1 MSSASP
7 NVPESHDTGTL
18 PWLYEPHWAGAWQL
32 ARVMFAMCCVLN
44 LGRRFWAIGD
54 AIAAPDMVFTTGY
67 YQLANYVT
75 WSQPTA
81 YGIWTVGMLAAVL
94 TFLPSRAYKP
104 ALVIY
109 CLCLA
114 ALALE
119 EALNVAAYD
128 RLLGW
133 MAIGFLLSP
142 AHEPGLTSK
151 WRSPL
156 ARYWMLVVFIA
167 IYGSTGLMKL
177 IHDPGWFDG
186 SVLAWHLV
194 HQFHANN
201 ALAAWVSGQ
210 SWLLAPM
217 CWITLIFEAGFP
229 LFVMLRRTNPLILLV
244 GVGFHLGLL
253 ALMNVGPFGLISLSA
268 YPVLLHPDVA
278 RDAWTRLTAWQ
289 EARIAA

>member
-1 MSSASP
+1 MTSP
-7 NVPESHDTGTL
+7 STSLPAANEPGTL
-18 PWLYEPHWAGAWQL
+18 PWLYEPQWAGGWQL
-32 ARVMFAMCCVLN
+32 ARMMFALCCVLN

-67 YQLANYVT
+67 YRLADYVT
-75 WSQPTA
+75 WSEPTA
-81 YGIWTVGMLAAVL
+81 YGIWTLGMVAAVV
-94 TFLPSRAYKP
+94 TFFPTRAYKP

-109 CLCLA
+109 SLCLA

-133 MAIGFLLSP
+133 MTIGFLLSP
-142 AHEPGLTSK
+142 AAEASLTTK

-156 ARYWMLVVFIA
+156 ARYWMLLVFIS
-167 IYGSTGLMKL
+167 IYGSTGFMKL

-210 SWLLAPM
+210 NWLLAPM
-217 CWITLIFEAGFP
+217 CWATLVFEVGFP
-229 LFVMLRRTNPLILLV
+229 LFVMLRRTNPWILLL
-244 GVGFHLGLL
+244 GAAFHLGLL
-253 ALMNVGPFGLISLSA
+253 ALMNVGPFGLISMSA
-268 YPVLLHPDVA
+268 YPVLLHPEIA
-278 RDAWTRLTAWQ
+278 RDLWTRLQTEWAKRS
-289 EARIAA
+289 AR